1 MKKLKKKIKE
11 LINEINLFEI
21 IVAIIEV
28 LIGGYLLKISIGI
41 STMLL
46 MLGGFHMGK
55 RII

>member
-1 MKKLKKKIKE
+1 MKEIIRE
-11 LINEINLFEI
+11 LINKINLFEI

-28 LIGGYLLKISIGI
+28 LIGGYLLKTSIGI

>member
-1 MKKLKKKIKE
+1 MKEIVKE
-11 LINEINLFEI
+11 LLEKINLFEI

-28 LIGGYLLKISIGI
+28 LIGGYLLKTSIGI

-46 MLGGFHMGK
+46 ILGGFHMGK